1 MNGTITAVARL
12 RAWAGHSVGAVRP
25 GRLAHG
31 LALMLLAALLVPV
44 FMMATSSPAS
54 ADDKKEP
61 DNYSLYQLASNASS
75 YFSEKNSPQND
86 KGMHE
91 NWKPVTS
98 SPASG
103 GSILGYADPEFS
115 LGDIVGW
122 FFAEVSGSS
131 QTVTYETLAA
141 KDGKG
146 NAKYSGML
154 DYAHFGA
161 ANNDLGLD
169 TMSSG
174 IGGQIV
180 SVIGGSIIWVLYAL
194 ALAVGTLFYVIIQFL
209 KLINPFVWFYSAV
222 AAVNPTFAEGMTGGD
237 TGGGPLL
244 GLQHWVSGWYG
255 LLVDIS
261 WQALVPI
268 FIGVLLIG
276 LVMFK
281 KMDRGSAIK
290 KLIVRVVFI
299 GVGLPLVGSMYS
311 SVLGKFDDSVLGQHA
326 GPTRVVL
333 STYVDFE
340 AWMMNDRLGI
350 PEEATVS
357 WNDDQASPDAMMAVR
372 TSALAINKQSHGA
385 TFNGINI
392 GTKAKDAESAWKDGT
407 VSVTGGR
414 ASDDFKAVFSTFG
427 IIGKYIASNEIA
439 ASDFESGIKTS
450 ITQLD
455 ESSDTKKL
463 WFVEKKSY
471 GDVKEF
477 GEENGPKP
485 VDHPVIST
493 DGTGLTSSSPGKDST
508 VFTTRGTK
516 GGCGFAVG
524 KTPSSC
530 NLSPLAAYNYLNTGF
545 NPSSLAMYSSNNATS
560 GFTRENHMAVS
571 QVGTGPAK
579 FMYWSNSATVLGSIV
594 LLGFWYAIG
603 MLAGAIKRTFGL
615 VAAVPF
621 ATLGAMQAI
630 AKVIVYSTAMILEVL
645 VTLFVYQFVSE
656 FLISVPDILAGP
668 VSSFMS
674 PGGLWGSPALG
685 GIIVVVLTLI
695 SSLMIMGITF
705 ALLRVRKTVLQAMD
719 EVVTKLVDKFLE
731 TNSTPKPD
739 KGGLM
744 PALASGAG
752 AGAGMAMGNKLA
764 NGFDSKTS
772 GPASPNTG
780 KPTGKPTGKT
790 ASTNAGGTN
799 GDAMELTSGKQQ
811 LALEGGGQDGPDG
824 PDSPALDG
832 GPGGS
837 GSGGGSD
844 GVKALPGGIGPA
856 GALGTPGRDGHTD
869 KGPLQLTSGRAGSS
883 HSDKQTAQGL
893 SNQGGLSNLGYS
905 ADKVIRG
912 EVLSSSTEPSSSRGD
927 AQGQSGAGGA
937 GSVPTSGNGKAVAG
951 QTGPTQFG
959 TGSQGAQNQQGG
971 NPQAAPQHFSGD
983 AVPAPGPAP
992 THPDAP
998 STRRTRAAQDTPP
1011 PAQAQTS
1018 IGPLAQQ
1025 EQAVAQANGDRPLSV
1040 INARGDGASA
1050 PRQPGASA
1058 PAVGQNPAAPE
1069 APAPARAPGT
1079 RKPGSI
1085 PASTSTPGAPTPPRT
1100 PTTRKPGSIPAS
1112 TSTPGAPTP
1121 PRTPTTRK
1129 PGSIPTST
1137 STPGAPTPPR
1147 TPTTRKPGSIP
1158 TSTST
1163 PGAPTPTPARTH
1175 AAHQPGS
1182 IPASPPRP
1190 TPAPSAQAPRPPAPA
1205 PAPATAPA
1213 PRQAPVPPPPR
1224 VADPT
1229 PQSVETPKPR
1239 QRQRREGD

>member
-12 RAWAGHSVGAVRP
+12 RAGAGHGGGVARP
-25 GRLAHG
+25 GRLA
-31 LALMLLAALLVPV
+31 LVLLAALLVPV
-44 FMMATSSPAS
+44 FLMATSSSAS
-54 ADDKKEP
+54 ADDKKER

-75 YFSEKNSPQND
+75 YFSEENSPQND

-103 GSILGYADPEFS
+103 GSMLGYADVEFS
-115 LGDIVGW
+115 LGNIVGW

-141 KDGKG
+141 KDDKD

-180 SVIGGSIIWVLYAL
+180 SVIGGSIIWTLYAL

-209 KLINPFVWFYSAV
+209 KLINPFTWFYSAV

-237 TGGGPLL
+237 TGGGALS

-340 AWMMNDRLGI
+340 TWMMNDRLGI
-350 PEEATVS
+350 PDQATVS
-357 WNDDQASPDAMMAVR
+357 WNGDQADPDAMMSVR

-392 GTKAKDAESAWKDGT
+392 GTKANDAEAAWKDGT
-407 VSVTGGR
+407 VSVTGGG

-427 IIGKYIASNEIA
+427 IIGKYIASSEVA
-439 ASDFESGIKTS
+439 ASDFESGIKSS

-455 ESSDTKKL
+455 ESADVKKS
-463 WFVEKKSY
+463 WFVDKNSY
-471 GDVKEF
+471 GDVEQF
-477 GEENGPKP
+477 GEEKGPKP

-493 DGTGLTSSSPGKDST
+493 DGTGLTSSRPGKDST
-508 VFTTRGTK
+508 VFTTTGTK
-516 GGCGFAVG
+516 SNCGFTVG

-545 NPSSLAMYSSNNATS
+545 SPSSLNMYSSNNATS

-579 FMYWSNSATVLGSIV
+579 FMYWSNAATVLGSIV

-603 MLAGAIKRTFGL
+603 MLAGSVKRIFGL

-621 ATLGAMQAI
+621 ATLGALQAI
-630 AKVIVYSTAMILEVL
+630 AKVIVYSMALILEVL
-645 VTLFVYQFVSE
+645 VTLFIYQFVSE
-656 FLISVPDILAGP
+656 FLISVPDIMAGP

-674 PGGLWGSPALG
+674 PGGLWGSAVLG
-685 GIIVVVLTLI
+685 GIIVVILTLI
-695 SSLMIMGITF
+695 SSLLIMGITF

-731 TNSTPKPD
+731 TNTAPKLD

-744 PALASGAG
+744 PALAAGAG

-764 NGFDSKTS
+764 NGFNSKTS
-772 GPASPNTG
+772 GPASPSTG
-780 KPTGKPTGKT
+780 KPAAKT

-799 GDAMELTSGKQQ
+799 GDAT
-811 LALEGGGQDGPDG
+811 LALEGGGEGGPGD
-824 PDSPALDG
+824 PNSPALDG
-832 GPGGS
+832 GPGGG
-837 GSGGGSD
+837 GSGGG
-844 GVKALPGGIGPA
+844 GPA
-856 GALGTPGRDGHTD
+856 GALGASGQGDGPDD
-869 KGPLQLTSGRAGSS
+869 KGGPLQLASVGAGGS
-883 HSDKQTAQGL
+883 HSDKQTAQNL
-893 SNQGGLSNLGYS
+893 SNQGGLSNLGYTS
-905 ADKVIRG
+905 DGNKVIPG
-912 EVLSSSTEPSSSRGD
+912 EVLASRTEPPSSRGG
-927 AQGQSGAGGA
+927 AQGQ
-937 GSVPTSGNGKAVAG
+937 TSGEAVAG
-951 QTGPTQFG
+951 QTDPTQFG
-959 TGSQGAQNQQGG
+959 TGAQGAQSQQGS
-971 NPQAAPQHFSGD
+971 NQQAAPQGFSGGTTSGFVP
-983 AVPAPGPAP
+983 VPASGQPA
-992 THPDAP
+992 AP
-998 STRRTRAAQDTPP
+998 STRPTR
-1011 PAQAQTS
+1011 
-1018 IGPLAQQ
+1018 
-1025 EQAVAQANGDRPLSV
+1025 VAQGTPAPRQL
-1040 INARGDGASA
+1040 GAGTSA
-1050 PRQPGASA
+1050 PRPVAA
-1058 PAVGQNPAAPE
+1058 PVSGQTPAAPG
-1069 APAPARAPGT
+1069 AR
-1079 RKPGSI
+1079 
-1085 PASTSTPGAPTPPRT
+1085 
-1100 PTTRKPGSIPAS
+1100 
-1112 TSTPGAPTP
+1112 
-1121 PRTPTTRK
+1121 
-1129 PGSIPTST
+1129 
-1137 STPGAPTPPR
+1137 
-1147 TPTTRKPGSIP
+1147 
-1158 TSTST
+1158 
-1163 PGAPTPTPARTH
+1163 TPARTQ
-1175 AAHQPGS
+1175 AATS
-1182 IPASPPRP
+1182 
-1190 TPAPSAQAPRPPAPA
+1190 APA
-1205 PAPATAPA
+1205 PAPS
-1213 PRQAPVPPPPR
+1213 PRQARVPHPRPRRRR
-1224 VADPT
+1224 VADPA
-1229 PQSVETPKPR
+1229 PQSVETPEP
-1239 QRQRREGD
+1239 QRRPAGGLRRGRREKPQD

>member
-1 MNGTITAVARL
+1 MNRTITAVARL
-12 RAWAGHSVGAVRP
+12 RARAGHSVGAVRP
-25 GRLAHG
+25 GRPARG

-54 ADDKKEP
+54 ADDKKER

-115 LGDIVGW
+115 LGNIVGW

-141 KDGKG
+141 KDDKG

-209 KLINPFVWFYSAV
+209 KLVNPFVWFYSAV
-222 AAVNPTFAEGMTGGD
+222 AAVNPTLAEGMTGGD
-237 TGGGPLL
+237 TGGGALS
-244 GLQHWVSGWYG
+244 GLQHWISGWYG

-268 FIGVLLIG
+268 FIGFLLIG

-290 KLIVRVVFI
+290 KLVVRVVFI

-350 PEEATVS
+350 PDQATVS
-357 WNDDQASPDAMMAVR
+357 WNDDQASPDAMMSVR

-407 VSVTGGR
+407 VSVNGGR

-455 ESSDTKKL
+455 ESSDTKKR
-463 WFVEKKSY
+463 WFVDKSSY

-477 GEENGPKP
+477 GEEKGPKP

-493 DGTGLTSSSPGKDST
+493 DGTGLTSSRPGKDST
-508 VFTTRGTK
+508 VFTTTGTK
-516 GGCGFAVG
+516 GGCGFTVG

-545 NPSSLAMYSSNNATS
+545 NPGSLAMYSSNNATS

-579 FMYWSNSATVLGSIV
+579 FMYWSNAATVLGSIV

-621 ATLGAMQAI
+621 ATLGALQAI
-630 AKVIVYSTAMILEVL
+630 AKVIVYSTAMIMEVL

-656 FLISVPDILAGP
+656 FLISVPDIMAGP

-674 PGGLWGSPALG
+674 PGGLWGSAALG

-695 SSLMIMGITF
+695 SSLVIMGITF

-731 TNSTPKPD
+731 TNTTPKPD

-744 PALASGAG
+744 PSLAAG
-752 AGAGMAMGNKLA
+752 VGSGAGMAMGNKLA

-772 GPASPNTG
+772 GPASPSG
-780 KPTGKPTGKT
+780 GKPTGKT

-799 GDAMELTSGKQQ
+799 GGAGELTSGKQQ
-811 LALEGGGQDGPDG
+811 LTLEGGGQDGPDG

-832 GPGGS
+832 GPGGR

-856 GALGTPGRDGHTD
+856 GGLGTPGRDGQAD
-869 KGPLQLTSGRAGSS
+869 KGGPLQLTSGGAGSS
-883 HSDKQTAQGL
+883 RSDKQTAQGL
-893 SNQGGLSNLGYS
+893 SNQGGLSNLGYT
-905 ADKVIRG
+905 ADGHKVIRG
-912 EVLSSSTEPSSSRGD
+912 EVLSSSTEPSSSRGG
-927 AQGQSGAGGA
+927 AQGESGPNGA
-937 GSVPTSGNGKAVAG
+937 GSVPTSGSRKAVAG
-951 QTGPTQFG
+951 QTVPTQFG
-959 TGSQGAQNQQGG
+959 AGSQGAQSPQDGNQ
-971 NPQAAPQHFSGD
+971 QAAPQRFSGD
-983 AVPAPGPAP
+983 AVPAPAPAP
-992 THPDAP
+992 APAQPGAP
-998 STRRTRAAQDTPP
+998 SARPTQFGAGSQGAQSPQDGNQQAAPQRFSGDAVPAPAPAPAPAQPGAPSARPTRSAQSTPA
-1011 PAQAQTS
+1011 PAQAQTP
-1018 IGPLAQQ
+1018 IRPPARQEHAEAQT
-1025 EQAVAQANGDRPLSV
+1025 NSDRLLPV
-1040 INARGDGASA
+1040 NNARRDGSSA
-1050 PRQPGASA
+1050 PRQPGAGA
-1058 PAVGQNPAAPE
+1058 PAVGRAPAAPG
-1069 APAPARAPGT
+1069 AR
-1079 RKPGSI
+1079 
-1085 PASTSTPGAPTPPRT
+1085 TPGRT
-1100 PTTRKPGSIPAS
+1100 QA
-1112 TSTPGAPTP
+1112 
-1121 PRTPTTRK
+1121 
-1129 PGSIPTST
+1129 
-1137 STPGAPTPPR
+1137 
-1147 TPTTRKPGSIP
+1147 
-1158 TSTST
+1158 
-1163 PGAPTPTPARTH
+1163 AR
-1175 AAHQPGS
+1175 QPGS
-1182 IPASPPRP
+1182 IQTSTPRQ
-1190 TPAPSAQAPRPPAPA
+1190 TPAPSGRAPRPPAPA
-1205 PAPATAPA
+1205 PAPS
-1213 PRQAPVPPPPR
+1213 PRQAPVPPPR
-1224 VADPT
+1224 RTADPA
-1229 PQSVETPKPR
+1229 PQSVETPEPQQGPAVGPR
-1239 QRQRREGD
+1239 RGRREEG

>member
-12 RAWAGHSVGAVRP
+12 RARAGRSVGAVRP
-25 GRLAHG
+25 GGLARG

-54 ADDKKEP
+54 ADDKKER

-115 LGDIVGW
+115 LGNIVGW

-141 KDGKG
+141 KDDKG

-194 ALAVGTLFYVIIQFL
+194 ALAVGTLFYFIIQFL
-209 KLINPFVWFYSAV
+209 KLINPFLWFYNAV

-237 TGGGPLL
+237 TGGGALS
-244 GLQHWVSGWYG
+244 GLQHWISGWYG

-350 PEEATVS
+350 PDQATVS

-392 GTKAKDAESAWKDGT
+392 GTKANDAESAWKDGT
-407 VSVTGGR
+407 VSGTGNR

-439 ASDFESGIKTS
+439 ASDFESGIKSS

-455 ESSDTKKL
+455 ESSDTKKS
-463 WFVEKKSY
+463 WFVDKEGY

-477 GEENGPKP
+477 GEEGPKP

-493 DGTGLTSSSPGKDST
+493 NGTGLTSSRPGKDST
-508 VFTTRGTK
+508 VFTTTGTK
-516 GGCGFAVG
+516 AGCGFTVG

-545 NPSSLAMYSSNNATS
+545 NPGSLAMYSSNNATS

-645 VTLFVYQFVSE
+645 VTLFIYQFVSE
-656 FLISVPDILAGP
+656 FLISVPDIMAGP

-674 PGGLWGSPALG
+674 PGGLWGNAALG

-695 SSLMIMGITF
+695 SSLVIIGITF

-752 AGAGMAMGNKLA
+752 AGAGMAMGNNLA
-764 NGFDSKTS
+764 NGFSNKTS
-772 GPASPNTG
+772 GPASPSTG
-780 KPTGKPTGKT
+780 KPKGKT

-799 GDAMELTSGKQQ
+799 GGSKELTSGKQQ
-811 LALEGGGQDGPDG
+811 LTLEGGGQDGPNG
-824 PDSPALDG
+824 PDSPALEG

-837 GSGGGSD
+837 GSDGGSD

-856 GALGTPGRDGHTD
+856 GAPGTHGHDGHTD
-869 KGPLQLTSGRAGSS
+869 KGGPLQLTSGGAGNSR
-883 HSDKQTAQGL
+883 SDKDMAQNL
-893 SNQGGLSNLGYS
+893 SNQGGLSNLGYG
-905 ADKVIRG
+905 DKVIPG
-912 EVLSSSTEPSSSRGD
+912 EVLSRSTEPPNSRGG
-927 AQGQSGAGGA
+927 AQGRSGADGA
-937 GSVPTSGNGKAVAG
+937 GSVPTTGDHKAVPG
-951 QTGPTQFG
+951 QTGATQFG
-959 TGSQGAQNQQGG
+959 TGSQGAQSQQGSD
-971 NPQAAPQHFSGD
+971 PEAAPQRFSGD
-983 AVPAPGPAP
+983 AVPAPAP
-992 THPDAP
+992 
-998 STRRTRAAQDTPP
+998 
-1011 PAQAQTS
+1011 
-1018 IGPLAQQ
+1018 
-1025 EQAVAQANGDRPLSV
+1025 
-1040 INARGDGASA
+1040 
-1050 PRQPGASA
+1050 
-1058 PAVGQNPAAPE
+1058 
-1069 APAPARAPGT
+1069 
-1079 RKPGSI
+1079 
-1085 PASTSTPGAPTPPRT
+1085 APTPPGAPSAPPTRSTQGT
-1100 PTTRKPGSIPAS
+1100 PAPAQAPTQPGTPSAPPTRSTQGTPAPAQAPTQPGTP
-1112 TSTPGAPTP
+1112 STPPTRSTQDTPAPAQAPTQPGTRSTPPTRSTQDTPAPTP
-1121 PRTPTTRK
+1121 IRPPAPPEQAKPPANRDRLLPVARPAPGRPGAGATEVVQTPAAPGARPQTPTPAARQ
-1129 PGSIPTST
+1129 PRSIQAPTST
-1137 STPGAPTPPR
+1137 SM
-1147 TPTTRKPGSIP
+1147 
-1158 TSTST
+1158 
-1163 PGAPTPTPARTH
+1163 
-1175 AAHQPGS
+1175 
-1182 IPASPPRP
+1182 PRP
-1190 TPAPSAQAPRPPAPA
+1190 TPAPQAQAPQPPTPASATSPTPASATSPPPAPV
-1205 PAPATAPA
+1205 
-1213 PRQAPVPPPPR
+1213 PRLI
-1224 VADPT
+1224 ADPT
-1229 PQSVETPKPR
+1229 PQSVETRPQPR
-1239 QRQRREGD
+1239 LAGGTRRGRDAGD

>member
-1 MNGTITAVARL
+1 MNRTITAVARL
-12 RAWAGHSVGAVRP
+12 RARAGHSVGAVRP
-25 GRLAHG
+25 GRPARG

-54 ADDKKEP
+54 ADDKKER
-61 DNYSLYQLASNASS
+61 DNYSLYKLASNASS
-75 YFSEKNSPQND
+75 YFSEKNSPQKD

-103 GSILGYADPEFS
+103 GSFLGYADPEFS
-115 LGDIVGW
+115 LGNIVGW

-141 KDGKG
+141 KDDKG

-209 KLINPFVWFYSAV
+209 KLINPFLWFYNAV

-237 TGGGPLL
+237 TGGGALS
-244 GLQHWVSGWYG
+244 GLQHWISGWYG

-268 FIGVLLIG
+268 FIGFVLIG
-276 LVMFK
+276 LVLFK

-290 KLIVRVVFI
+290 KLVVRVVFI

-311 SVLGKFDDSVLGQHA
+311 GVLGKFDDSVLGQHA

-350 PEEATVS
+350 PDQATVS
-357 WNDDQASPDAMMAVR
+357 WDDDQASPDAMMSVR

-407 VSVTGGR
+407 VSVNGGR

-455 ESSDTKKL
+455 ESSDTKKS
-463 WFVEKKSY
+463 WFVDEKTY
-471 GDVKEF
+471 GDVKKF
-477 GEENGPKP
+477 GEEKGPKP

-493 DGTGLTSSSPGKDST
+493 AGTGLTSSRPGKDST
-508 VFTTRGTK
+508 VFTTTGTK
-516 GGCGFAVG
+516 AGCGFTVG

-545 NPSSLAMYSSNNATS
+545 NPGSLAMYSSNNATS

-621 ATLGAMQAI
+621 ATLGALQAI
-630 AKVIVYSTAMILEVL
+630 AKVIVYSTAMIMEVL

-656 FLISVPDILAGP
+656 FLISVPDIMAGP

-674 PGGLWGSPALG
+674 PGGLWGSAALG

-695 SSLMIMGITF
+695 SSLVIIGITF

-744 PALASGAG
+744 PSLAAG
-752 AGAGMAMGNKLA
+752 VGSGAGMAMGNKLA
-764 NGFDSKTS
+764 NGFDSKTR
-772 GPASPNTG
+772 GPASPSG
-780 KPTGKPTGKT
+780 GKPTGKT

-799 GDAMELTSGKQQ
+799 GGAKELTSGKQQ
-811 LALEGGGQDGPDG
+811 LSLEGGGQDGPNG
-824 PDSPALDG
+824 PDSPALEG
-832 GPGGS
+832 GPGGR

-844 GVKALPGGIGPA
+844 GVKALPGGTGPA
-856 GALGTPGRDGHTD
+856 GGRGTPGHDGHEG
-869 KGPLQLTSGRAGSS
+869 GPLQLTSDGAGSPA
-883 HSDKQTAQGL
+883 SDKQTMQDLHA
-893 SNQGGLSNLGYS
+893 QGGLSNLGYPT
-905 ADKVIRG
+905 DGRNVQG
-912 EVLSSSTEPSSSRGD
+912 ESSSTEQSNSRGG
-927 AQGQSGAGGA
+927 AQDRGGANGA
-937 GSVPTSGNGKAVAG
+937 GSVPTSGARGAVAG

-959 TGSQGAQNQQGG
+959 AGSQGAQSNR
-971 NPQAAPQHFSGD
+971 QAAPPHFGGD
-983 AVPAPGPAP
+983 AVPAPAPAPDPTRPGAPSARPTRFGAGSQGAQSNQQATPPHFGGDAVRAPAPAPDPGPARSG
-992 THPDAP
+992 AP
-998 STRRTRAAQDTPP
+998 SARPKDSAQ
-1011 PAQAQTS
+1011 S
-1018 IGPLAQQ
+1018 
-1025 EQAVAQANGDRPLSV
+1025 
-1040 INARGDGASA
+1040 
-1050 PRQPGASA
+1050 
-1058 PAVGQNPAAPE
+1058 
-1069 APAPARAPGT
+1069 APAPARAQEQAGAKANSDQRLPVNNAPRNGASAARHPEAGAPAGGRAPAAPGA
-1079 RKPGSI
+1079 G
-1085 PASTSTPGAPTPPRT
+1085 TPGPTQAAGQRRSIQAPTPRLTPDSPGRT
-1100 PTTRKPGSIPAS
+1100 
-1112 TSTPGAPTP
+1112 
-1121 PRTPTTRK
+1121 
-1129 PGSIPTST
+1129 
-1137 STPGAPTPPR
+1137 
-1147 TPTTRKPGSIP
+1147 
-1158 TSTST
+1158 
-1163 PGAPTPTPARTH
+1163 
-1175 AAHQPGS
+1175 
-1182 IPASPPRP
+1182 
-1190 TPAPSAQAPRPPAPA
+1190 PRPPAPA
-1205 PAPATAPA
+1205 PAPSPGRAPVPRPRPADPA
-1213 PRQAPVPPPPR
+1213 PRSGGTPEPQPR
-1224 VADPT
+1224 PAVGPGPDRG
-1229 PQSVETPKPR
+1229 E
-1239 QRQRREGD
+1239 EG

>member
-1 MNGTITAVARL
+1 MNRTISAVARL
-12 RAWAGHSVGAVRP
+12 RARAGHSVGAVRP
-25 GRLAHG
+25 GRPARG

-54 ADDKKEP
+54 ADDKKER

-98 SPASG
+98 SPSSG

-115 LGDIVGW
+115 LGNIVGW

-141 KDGKG
+141 KDDKG
-146 NAKYSGML
+146 NAKYAGML

-209 KLINPFVWFYSAV
+209 KLVNPFLWFYNAV

-237 TGGGPLL
+237 TGGGALS
-244 GLQHWVSGWYG
+244 GLQHWISGWYG

-268 FIGVLLIG
+268 FIGFLLIG

-290 KLIVRVVFI
+290 KLVVRVVFI

-311 SVLGKFDDSVLGQHA
+311 GVLGKFDDSVLGQHA

-340 AWMMNDRLGI
+340 AWMMNDRLAI
-350 PEEATVS
+350 PDQATVS
-357 WNDDQASPDAMMAVR
+357 WNDDQASPDAMMSVR

-385 TFNGINI
+385 TFSGINI

-407 VSVTGGR
+407 VSVNGGR

-455 ESSDTKKL
+455 ESSDTKKR
-463 WFVEKKSY
+463 WFVDKSSY
-471 GDVKEF
+471 GDVQEF
-477 GEENGPKP
+477 GEEKGPKP

-493 DGTGLTSSSPGKDST
+493 DGTGLTSSRPGKDST
-508 VFTTRGTK
+508 VFTTTGTK
-516 GGCGFAVG
+516 GGCGFTVG

-545 NPSSLAMYSSNNATS
+545 NPGSLAMYSSNNATS

-579 FMYWSNSATVLGSIV
+579 FMYWSNAATVLGSIV

-621 ATLGAMQAI
+621 ATLGALQAI
-630 AKVIVYSTAMILEVL
+630 AKVIVYSTAMIMEVL

-656 FLISVPDILAGP
+656 FLISVPDIMAGP

-674 PGGLWGSPALG
+674 PGGLWGSAALG

-695 SSLMIMGITF
+695 SSLVIMGITF

-731 TNSTPKPD
+731 TNTTPKPD

-744 PALASGAG
+744 PSLAAGAG
-752 AGAGMAMGNKLA
+752 SGAGMAMGNKLA
-764 NGFDSKTS
+764 NGFDGKTS
-772 GPASPNTG
+772 GPASPSG
-780 KPTGKPTGKT
+780 GKPTGKT

-799 GDAMELTSGKQQ
+799 GGAGELTSGKQQ
-811 LALEGGGQDGPDG
+811 LALEGGGQDGPD
-824 PDSPALDG
+824 SPAPDG

-856 GALGTPGRDGHTD
+856 GGLGTPGRDGQAD
-869 KGPLQLTSGRAGSS
+869 KGGPLQLTSSGAGSS
-883 HSDKQTAQGL
+883 RSDKQTAQGL
-893 SNQGGLSNLGYS
+893 SNQGGLSNLGYT
-905 ADKVIRG
+905 ADGHKVIRG
-912 EVLSSSTEPSSSRGD
+912 EVLSSSTEPSSSRGG
-927 AQGQSGAGGA
+927 AQGESGADGA
-937 GSVPTSGNGKAVAG
+937 GSVPTSGSRKAVAG
-951 QTGPTQFG
+951 QTVPTQFG
-959 TGSQGAQNQQGG
+959 AGSQGAQSRQDGNQ
-971 NPQAAPQHFSGD
+971 QAAPQRFSGD
-983 AVPAPGPAP
+983 TVPAPAPAP
-992 THPDAP
+992 TQPGAP
-998 STRRTRAAQDTPP
+998 SARPTRSAQSTPA
-1011 PAQAQTS
+1011 PAQAQTP
-1018 IGPLAQQ
+1018 IRPPARQ
-1025 EQAVAQANGDRPLSV
+1025 EQAEAQTNSDRLLPV
-1040 INARGDGASA
+1040 HNARRDGSSA
-1050 PRQPGASA
+1050 PRQPGAGA
-1058 PAVGQNPAAPE
+1058 PAVGPAPAAPG
-1069 APAPARAPGT
+1069 AR
-1079 RKPGSI
+1079 
-1085 PASTSTPGAPTPPRT
+1085 TPGRT
-1100 PTTRKPGSIPAS
+1100 QA
-1112 TSTPGAPTP
+1112 
-1121 PRTPTTRK
+1121 
-1129 PGSIPTST
+1129 
-1137 STPGAPTPPR
+1137 
-1147 TPTTRKPGSIP
+1147 
-1158 TSTST
+1158 
-1163 PGAPTPTPARTH
+1163 AR
-1175 AAHQPGS
+1175 QPGS
-1182 IPASPPRP
+1182 IQTSTPRQ
-1190 TPAPSAQAPRPPAPA
+1190 TPAPSGRAPRPPAPA
-1205 PAPATAPA
+1205 PAPS
-1213 PRQAPVPPPPR
+1213 PRQAPVPRPR
-1224 VADPT
+1224 RTADPA
-1229 PQSVETPKPR
+1229 PQSVETPEPQQRPAVGPR
-1239 QRQRREGD
+1239 RGRRQED

>member
-1 MNGTITAVARL
+1 MNRTITAVARL
-12 RAWAGHSVGAVRP
+12 PAWAGHGGGVARP
-25 GRLAHG
+25 GRLARG
-31 LALMLLAALLVPV
+31 LALVLLAALLVPV

-54 ADDKKEP
+54 ADDKKER
-61 DNYSLYQLASNASS
+61 DNYSLYQLTSNASS

-103 GSILGYADPEFS
+103 GSMLGYSDPEFS
-115 LGDIVGW
+115 LGNVVGW

-141 KDGKG
+141 KDDKG

-180 SVIGGSIIWVLYAL
+180 SVIGGSIVWVLYAL

-209 KLINPFVWFYSAV
+209 KLINPFMWFYSAV
-222 AAVNPTFAEGMTGGD
+222 AAVNPTLAEGMTGGD
-237 TGGGPLL
+237 TGGGALS
-244 GLQHWVSGWYG
+244 GLQHWISGWYG

-268 FIGVLLIG
+268 FIGFLLIG

-350 PEEATVS
+350 PDQATVS
-357 WNDDQASPDAMMAVR
+357 WNGDQASPDAMMSVR

-385 TFNGINI
+385 TFNGISI
-392 GTKAKDAESAWKDGT
+392 GTKANDAESAWKDGT
-407 VSVTGGR
+407 VSATGGS

-427 IIGKYIASNEIA
+427 IIGKYIASGEIA
-439 ASDFESGIKTS
+439 ASDFESGIKSS

-455 ESSDTKKL
+455 ESSDVKKS
-463 WFVEKKSY
+463 WFVDKSSY
-471 GDVKEF
+471 GDVEQF
-477 GEENGPKP
+477 GEEKGPKP

-493 DGTGLTSSSPGKDST
+493 DGTGLTSFRPGKDST
-508 VFTTRGTK
+508 VFTTTGTK
-516 GGCGFAVG
+516 GGCGFTVG

-530 NLSPLAAYNYLNTGF
+530 NLSPLTAYNYLNTGF
-545 NPSSLAMYSSNNATS
+545 SPSSLTMYSSNNATS

-579 FMYWSNSATVLGSIV
+579 FMYWSNAATVLGSIV

-603 MLAGAIKRTFGL
+603 MLAGSVKRIFGL

-630 AKVIVYSTAMILEVL
+630 AKVIVYSMALILEVL
-645 VTLFVYQFVSE
+645 LTLFIYQFVSE
-656 FLISVPDILAGP
+656 FLISVPDIMAGP
-668 VSSFMS
+668 MSSFMS
-674 PGGLWGSPALG
+674 PGGLWGSAALG
-685 GIIVVVLTLI
+685 GIIVVILTLI
-695 SSLMIMGITF
+695 SSLVITGITF

-731 TNSTPKPD
+731 TNTAPKPD
-739 KGGLM
+739 KGGMM
-744 PALASGAG
+744 PALAAGAG

-764 NGFDSKTS
+764 NGFNSKTS
-772 GPASPNTG
+772 GPASPSTG
-780 KPTGKPTGKT
+780 KPAGKT

-799 GDAMELTSGKQQ
+799 GDATALTAGQQQ
-811 LALEGGGQDGPDG
+811 LAHGGGGQDGPDG

-832 GPGGS
+832 GPGGG

-844 GVKALPGGIGPA
+844 DVKALPGGSGPA
-856 GALGTPGRDGHTD
+856 GAQGAPDQGDGPDD
-869 KGPLQLTSGRAGSS
+869 KGGPLQLTSGGAGSS
-883 HSDKQTAQGL
+883 RSDKQTAHGL
-893 SNQGGLSNLGYS
+893 SNQGGLSNLGYTS
-905 ADKVIRG
+905 DGNKVIPG
-912 EVLSSSTEPSSSRGD
+912 EVLASSTDPSSSRGG
-927 AQGQSGAGGA
+927 AQGRSGAGSTD
-937 GSVPTSGNGKAVAG
+937 SVPTSGDRKAVAG
-951 QTGPTQFG
+951 QTGPTLFG
-959 TGSQGAQNQQGG
+959 TGSQGAQSQQGS
-971 NPQAAPQHFSGD
+971 NHQAAPQRFSGD
-983 AVPAPGPAP
+983 AVPAP
-992 THPDAP
+992 
-998 STRRTRAAQDTPP
+998 
-1011 PAQAQTS
+1011 
-1018 IGPLAQQ
+1018 
-1025 EQAVAQANGDRPLSV
+1025 
-1040 INARGDGASA
+1040 
-1050 PRQPGASA
+1050 A
-1058 PAVGQNPAAPE
+1058 PASGQPAAPSPRPTRS
-1069 APAPARAPGT
+1069 AQGTPAPRPLGAGTSDPRPVAASASGQTPAAPGA
-1079 RKPGSI
+1079 R
-1085 PASTSTPGAPTPPRT
+1085 
-1100 PTTRKPGSIPAS
+1100 
-1112 TSTPGAPTP
+1112 
-1121 PRTPTTRK
+1121 
-1129 PGSIPTST
+1129 
-1137 STPGAPTPPR
+1137 
-1147 TPTTRKPGSIP
+1147 
-1158 TSTST
+1158 
-1163 PGAPTPTPARTH
+1163 TPART
-1175 AAHQPGS
+1175 
-1182 IPASPPRP
+1182 
-1190 TPAPSAQAPRPPAPA
+1190 QAPRPPAPA
-1205 PAPATAPA
+1205 PDPS
-1213 PRQAPVPPPPR
+1213 PRQAPVPRPRPRPRR
-1224 VADPT
+1224 VADPA
-1229 PQSVETPKPR
+1229 PQSVETPEPQ
-1239 QRQRREGD
+1239 QRPAGGLRRGRRKED

>member
-1 MNGTITAVARL
+1 MMNGTITAVARL
-12 RAWAGHSVGAVRP
+12 RAWAGHSGGVARP
-25 GRLAHG
+25 GRLARG
-31 LALMLLAALLVPV
+31 LGLVLLAALLVPA
-44 FMMATSSPAS
+44 FLMATSSPAS
-54 ADDKKEP
+54 ADDKKER

-98 SPASG
+98 SPAAG
-103 GSILGYADPEFS
+103 GSMLGYADPEFS
-115 LGDIVGW
+115 LGNIVGW

-131 QTVTYETLAA
+131 QTVTYQTLAA
-141 KDGKG
+141 KDDKG

-209 KLINPFVWFYSAV
+209 KLINPFTWFYSAV
-222 AAVNPTFAEGMTGGD
+222 AAVNPTLAEGMTGGD
-237 TGGGPLL
+237 TGGGALS
-244 GLQHWVSGWYG
+244 GLQHWISSWYG

-350 PEEATVS
+350 PDQATVS
-357 WNDDQASPDAMMAVR
+357 WNGDQASPDAMMSVR
-372 TSALAINKQSHGA
+372 TSALAINKQSHGT

-392 GTKAKDAESAWKDGT
+392 GTKANDAESAWKDGT
-407 VSVTGGR
+407 VSVTGGS

-427 IIGKYIASNEIA
+427 IIGKYIASSEVA
-439 ASDFESGIKTS
+439 ASDFESGIKSS

-455 ESSDTKKL
+455 ESSGVKKS
-463 WFVEKKSY
+463 WFVDKSSY
-471 GDVKEF
+471 GDVEEF
-477 GEENGPKP
+477 GEEKGPKP

-493 DGTGLTSSSPGKDST
+493 DGTGLTSSGPGKDST
-508 VFTTRGTK
+508 VFTTTGTK
-516 GGCGFAVG
+516 AGCGFTVG
-524 KTPSSC
+524 KAPSSC
-530 NLSPLAAYNYLNTGF
+530 NLSPLTAYNYLNTGF
-545 NPSSLAMYSSNNATS
+545 SPSSLTMYSSNNATS

-579 FMYWSNSATVLGSIV
+579 FMYWSNAATVLGSIV

-603 MLAGAIKRTFGL
+603 MLAGSVKRIFGL

-630 AKVIVYSTAMILEVL
+630 SKVIVYSMALILEVL
-645 VTLFVYQFVSE
+645 LTLFIYQFVSE
-656 FLISVPDILAGP
+656 FLISVPDIMAGP

-674 PGGLWGSPALG
+674 PGGLWGSAALG
-685 GIIVVVLTLI
+685 GIIVVILTLI
-695 SSLMIMGITF
+695 SSLVIMGITF

-731 TNSTPKPD
+731 TNTTPKPD

-744 PALASGAG
+744 PALAAGAG

-764 NGFDSKTS
+764 NGFNSKTN
-772 GPASPNTG
+772 GPVSPSTG
-780 KPTGKPTGKT
+780 KPAGKT

-799 GDAMELTSGKQQ
+799 GDAMALTSGQQQ
-811 LALEGGGQDGPDG
+811 LALGGGGQDGPDG

-832 GPGGS
+832 GPGG

-844 GVKALPGGIGPA
+844 EVKALSGGSGPA
-856 GALGTPGRDGHTD
+856 GVQGASGRDGLDD
-869 KGPLQLTSGRAGSS
+869 KGGPLQLTSGGAGSS
-883 HSDKQTAQGL
+883 RSDKQTALGL
-893 SNQGGLSNLGYS
+893 SNQGGLSILGYTS
-905 ADKVIRG
+905 DGNKVIPG
-912 EVLSSSTEPSSSRGD
+912 EVLASSTDRSSSHSG
-927 AQGQSGAGGA
+927 AQGQSRAGSTD
-937 GSVPTSGNGKAVAG
+937 SVPTSGDRKAVAG

-959 TGSQGAQNQQGG
+959 TGSQGAQRQQGS
-971 NPQAAPQHFSGD
+971 NQQAAPQRFSGD
-983 AVPAPGPAP
+983 AVPAPAPASGQP
-992 THPDAP
+992 AAP
-998 STRRTRAAQDTPP
+998 STRPTRSAQGTP
-1011 PAQAQTS
+1011 
-1018 IGPLAQQ
+1018 
-1025 EQAVAQANGDRPLSV
+1025 
-1040 INARGDGASA
+1040 A
-1050 PRQPGASA
+1050 PRQLGAGTSDPRPVAASA
-1058 PAVGQNPAAPE
+1058 SASASGRTPAAPG
-1069 APAPARAPGT
+1069 ARTPARTQAA
-1079 RKPGSI
+1079 RQPGSI
-1085 PASTSTPGAPTPPRT
+1085 QASTSTPR
-1100 PTTRKPGSIPAS
+1100 
-1112 TSTPGAPTP
+1112 
-1121 PRTPTTRK
+1121 
-1129 PGSIPTST
+1129 
-1137 STPGAPTPPR
+1137 
-1147 TPTTRKPGSIP
+1147 
-1158 TSTST
+1158 
-1163 PGAPTPTPARTH
+1163 
-1175 AAHQPGS
+1175 Q
-1182 IPASPPRP
+1182 
-1190 TPAPSAQAPRPPAPA
+1190 TPAPRAQAPRPPAPA
-1205 PAPATAPA
+1205 PAPV
-1213 PRQAPVPPPPR
+1213 PRPRPRPRR
-1224 VADPT
+1224 VADPA
-1229 PQSVETPKPR
+1229 PQSVETPEPQ
-1239 QRQRREGD
+1239 QRPAGGLRRGRREED

>member
-25 GRLAHG
+25 GRLARG

-54 ADDKKEP
+54 ADDKKER

-91 NWKPVTS
+91 NWKPVMS

-209 KLINPFVWFYSAV
+209 KLINPFVWFYNAV
-222 AAVNPTFAEGMTGGD
+222 AAVNPTLAEGMTGGD
-237 TGGGPLL
+237 TGGGALS
-244 GLQHWVSGWYG
+244 GLQHWISGWYK
-255 LLVDIS
+255 LLVEIS

-268 FIGVLLIG
+268 FIGFLLIG

-350 PEEATVS
+350 PDQATVS
-357 WNDDQASPDAMMAVR
+357 WDEDQASPDAMMAVR

-385 TFNGINI
+385 TFNDINI

-407 VSVTGGR
+407 VSVTGS

-455 ESSDTKKL
+455 ESADTKKL
-463 WFVEKKSY
+463 WFIEKKSY
-471 GDVKEF
+471 GDPKEF

-485 VDHPVIST
+485 VDHPVISA
-493 DGTGLTSSSPGKDST
+493 DGTGLTSSRPGKDST
-508 VFTTRGTK
+508 VFTTTGTK
-516 GGCGFAVG
+516 GGCGFTVA

-545 NPSSLAMYSSNNATS
+545 NPGSLAMYSSNNATS

-603 MLAGAIKRTFGL
+603 MLAGAIKRTFSL

-645 VTLFVYQFVSE
+645 VTLFIYQFVSE
-656 FLISVPDILAGP
+656 FLISVPDIMAGP

-674 PGGLWGSPALG
+674 PGGLWGNAALG

-695 SSLMIMGITF
+695 SSLVIMGITF
-705 ALLRVRKTVLQAMD
+705 ALLRVRKTVLQALD

-731 TNSTPKPD
+731 TNNTPKPD

-764 NGFDSKTS
+764 DGFNSKTS

-790 ASTNAGGTN
+790 APTNAGGTN

-811 LALEGGGQDGPDG
+811 LTLEGGGQDGPDG

-832 GPGGS
+832 GPGG
-837 GSGGGSD
+837 GYGGGSD
-844 GVKALPGGIGPA
+844 GVKALPGGTGPA
-856 GALGTPGRDGHTD
+856 GALGADGRDAHADNG
-869 KGPLQLTSGRAGSS
+869 GPLQLPRGGAGSPR
-883 HSDKQTAQGL
+883 SDKQTAQSL
-893 SNQGGLSNLGYS
+893 SNQGGLSNLGYG
-905 ADKVIRG
+905 DKVIRG

-927 AQGQSGAGGA
+927 AQGQSGAGGTGSVPTSGNGKAAA
-937 GSVPTSGNGKAVAG
+937 GQTEPTQFGTGFVPTSGNGKAVAG

-959 TGSQGAQNQQGG
+959 TGSVPTSGGREAVAGQTEPTQFGTGSVPTSGNGKAVAGQTGPTQFGAGSQGAHSQQGSNQQAV
-971 NPQAAPQHFSGD
+971 PQRFSGD
-983 AVPAPGPAP
+983 AVPAPDPAP
-992 THPDAP
+992 TQPGAP
-998 STRRTRAAQDTPP
+998 STRPKGAAPGATPAPARAGTPGRP
-1011 PAQAQTS
+1011 PARQKQA
-1018 IGPLAQQ
+1018 
-1025 EQAVAQANGDRPLSV
+1025 EAQANRDRPRSV
-1040 INARGDGASA
+1040 INARRDGAPAPKQPGASTSA
-1050 PRQPGASA
+1050 PKQQGASA
-1058 PAVGQNPAAPE
+1058 PAVGQPRAG
-1069 APAPARAPGT
+1069 APAVGQ
-1079 RKPGSI
+1079 
-1085 PASTSTPGAPTPPRT
+1085 
-1100 PTTRKPGSIPAS
+1100 
-1112 TSTPGAPTP
+1112 
-1121 PRTPTTRK
+1121 
-1129 PGSIPTST
+1129 
-1137 STPGAPTPPR
+1137 
-1147 TPTTRKPGSIP
+1147 
-1158 TSTST
+1158 
-1163 PGAPTPTPARTH
+1163 TPAGTQAPR
-1175 AAHQPGS
+1175 QPRS
-1182 IPASPPRP
+1182 TQASPPHQ
-1190 TPAPSAQAPRPPAPA
+1190 TPAPSAPAPRPPAPA
-1205 PAPATAPA
+1205 PRPSAPA
-1213 PRQAPVPPPPR
+1213 PDPAPPQAPVPPR
-1224 VADPT
+1224 GADPT
-1229 PQSVETPKPR
+1229 PNVETPKPR
-1239 QRQRREGD
+1239 QRQRQRQRQRGEGD

>member
-12 RAWAGHSVGAVRP
+12 RAWAGHSGGVARPVG
-25 GRLAHG
+25 LARG
-31 LALMLLAALLVPV
+31 LALVLLTALLVPV

-54 ADDKKEP
+54 ADDKKER

-103 GSILGYADPEFS
+103 GSMLGYADPEFS
-115 LGDIVGW
+115 LGNIVGW

-131 QTVTYETLAA
+131 QTATYKTLAA
-141 KDGKG
+141 KDDKG

-180 SVIGGSIIWVLYAL
+180 SVIGGSIIWILYAL

-209 KLINPFVWFYSAV
+209 KLINPFMWFYSAV
-222 AAVNPTFAEGMTGGD
+222 AAVNPTLAEGMTGGD
-237 TGGGPLL
+237 TGGGALS
-244 GLQHWVSGWYG
+244 GLQHWISSWYG

-350 PEEATVS
+350 PDQATVS
-357 WNDDQASPDAMMAVR
+357 WNGDQASPDAMMSVR

-385 TFNGINI
+385 TFNGISI
-392 GTKAKDAESAWKDGT
+392 GTKANDAESAWKDGT
-407 VSVTGGR
+407 VSVGTG

-427 IIGKYIASNEIA
+427 IIGKYIGSNEIA
-439 ASDFESGIKTS
+439 ASDFESGIKSS

-455 ESSDTKKL
+455 ESSDVKKS
-463 WFVEKKSY
+463 WFVDKSSY
-471 GDVKEF
+471 GDVEEF
-477 GEENGPKP
+477 GEEKGPKP

-493 DGTGLTSSSPGKDST
+493 DGTGLTSSRPGKDST
-508 VFTTRGTK
+508 VFTTTGTK
-516 GGCGFAVG
+516 GGCGFTVG
-524 KTPSSC
+524 KTPASC

-545 NPSSLAMYSSNNATS
+545 SPSSLAMYSSNNATS

-579 FMYWSNSATVLGSIV
+579 FMYWSNAVTVLGSIV

-621 ATLGAMQAI
+621 ATLGAIQAI
-630 AKVIVYSTAMILEVL
+630 AKVIVYSMALILEVL

-656 FLISVPDILAGP
+656 FLISVPDIMAGP

-674 PGGLWGSPALG
+674 PGGLWGSATLG
-685 GIIVVVLTLI
+685 GIIVVILTLI
-695 SSLMIMGITF
+695 SSLVITGVTF

-719 EVVTKLVDKFLE
+719 EVLTKLVDKFLE
-731 TNSTPKPD
+731 TNTTPKPD

-744 PALASGAG
+744 PALAAGAG

-764 NGFDSKTS
+764 NGFNSKTS
-772 GPASPNTG
+772 GPASPSTG
-780 KPTGKPTGKT
+780 KPAGKT

-799 GDAMELTSGKQQ
+799 GDAMALTAGQQQ
-811 LALEGGGQDGPDG
+811 LALGGGGQDGPDG
-824 PDSPALDG
+824 PDSSALDG
-832 GPGGS
+832 GPGGG

-844 GVKALPGGIGPA
+844 NVKALPGGSGPA
-856 GALGTPGRDGHTD
+856 GVQGAPGHDGPDD
-869 KGPLQLTSGRAGSS
+869 KGSPLQLTSGGAGSS
-883 HSDKQTAQGL
+883 RSDKQTAQGL
-893 SNQGGLSNLGYS
+893 SNQGGLSNLGYTS
-905 ADKVIRG
+905 DGIKVIPG
-912 EVLSSSTEPSSSRGD
+912 EVLTSSTDLTSSRGG
-927 AQGQSGAGGA
+927 AQGQSGAG
-937 GSVPTSGNGKAVAG
+937 STDSLPTSGDRKAVAG
-951 QTGPTQFG
+951 QRGPTQFG
-959 TGSQGAQNQQGG
+959 TGSQSAQSQQGS
-971 NPQAAPQHFSGD
+971 NQKAAPPRFSGD
-983 AVPAPGPAP
+983 AGPAP
-992 THPDAP
+992 ATVSGPPAAA
-998 STRRTRAAQDTPP
+998 STRPPRSAQGAPAPKQLGAGTSDPRPMAASASGQTPAAPGARTPARTQAARQPGSI
-1011 PAQAQTS
+1011 QAST
-1018 IGPLAQQ
+1018 
-1025 EQAVAQANGDRPLSV
+1025 
-1040 INARGDGASA
+1040 SA
-1050 PRQPGASA
+1050 PRQ
-1058 PAVGQNPAAPE
+1058 
-1069 APAPARAPGT
+1069 T
-1079 RKPGSI
+1079 
-1085 PASTSTPGAPTPPRT
+1085 PAS
-1100 PTTRKPGSIPAS
+1100 K
-1112 TSTPGAPTP
+1112 
-1121 PRTPTTRK
+1121 
-1129 PGSIPTST
+1129 
-1137 STPGAPTPPR
+1137 
-1147 TPTTRKPGSIP
+1147 
-1158 TSTST
+1158 
-1163 PGAPTPTPARTH
+1163 
-1175 AAHQPGS
+1175 
-1182 IPASPPRP
+1182 
-1190 TPAPSAQAPRPPAPA
+1190 AQAPRPPAPSPQQA
-1205 PAPATAPA
+1205 QA
-1213 PRQAPVPPPPR
+1213 PRPHPHPR
-1224 VADPT
+1224 QVADPV
-1229 PQSVETPKPR
+1229 PQRAETSEPQ
-1239 QRQRREGD
+1239 QRPPGGLRRGRREKPQN